1 VASGVLRLAIR
12 TFRLVRLVTTQS
24 RPRLLVVASTFPAHH
39 GDGTPAF
46 VKDLSVRLGRDLDTV
61 VLVPRVPDAP
71 ARETI
76 DGVTVQR
83 FAYFP
88 RRWESLANGAIIEN
102 LRASRWQWL
111 QVVPFFLAESIH
123 LRRLIR
129 HHRPDVLHIHW
140 IVPQGVAA
148 LVVGRHVPWVVTTLG
163 GDVYA
168 LRDPI
173 SQWLKRAILGRAR
186 AVTTMNKEMR
196 ARLIDAGASADST
209 YVQPLGADIKGV
221 RAEVGITEPIPGR
234 LLFVGRLV
242 EKKGLATLI
251 DAVSRLSLD
260 LGWSLEVIGDG
271 PLRDELQERA
281 AGLPIEFSG
290 AMSRDGLAHAYG
302 RSSIVVVPSVPAAT
316 GDQDGLPT
324 VLLEAMGAGRAIVA
338 SDIAGIDEALTDGET
353 GLLVP
358 PNDAG
363 ALADALAT
371 LLRDAPLRNKLGAA
385 AAERS
390 EAFSVEACSQRFLEL
405 LTDAATGAAAR

>member
-1 VASGVLRLAIR
+1 VTAS
-12 TFRLVRLVTTQS
+12 S
-24 RPRLLVVASTFPAHH
+24 RRRLLVVASTFPGRH

-46 VKDLSVRLGRDLDTV
+46 VKDLSVRLGKDLDTV

-71 ARETI
+71 ARESI
-76 DGVTVQR
+76 DGVTVKR

-111 QVVPFFLAESIH
+111 QVIPFFLAESVH

-129 HHRPDVLHIHW
+129 RHRPDVLHIHW

-148 LVVGRHVPWVVTTLG
+148 LIVGRGVPWVVTTLG

-173 SQWLKRAILGRAR
+173 SQRLKRAILGRAR
-186 AVTTMNKEMR
+186 AVTTMNEEMR
-196 ARLIDAGASADST
+196 ARLVEAGASAATT
-209 YVQPLGADIKGV
+209 YVQPLGADIEGIRAQVGV
-221 RAEVGITEPIPGR
+221 SDPIPGR

-242 EKKGLATLI
+242 EKKGAATLI
-251 DAVSRLSLD
+251 DAVRRLPLD

-271 PLRDELQERA
+271 QLRGKLEEQA
-281 AGLPIEFSG
+281 SGWPVQFSG
-290 AMSRDGLAHAYG
+290 SMSREGLARAYG
-302 RSSIVVVPSVPAAT
+302 RSSVVVVPSVPAAS

-338 SDIAGIDEALTDGET
+338 SEIAGIDEVLADGET

-363 ALADALAT
+363 ALAHALEI
-371 LLRDAPLRNKLGAA
+371 LLSDAPLRDKLGAA

-390 EAFSVEACSQRFLEL
+390 EAFSIEACSRRFLEL
-405 LTDAATGAAAR
+405 LTDAAAGVSR